1 MRYRK
6 DKTRVLV
13 THALQ
18 YMKYMDYIY
27 FMENGEILHEGTYEE
42 IQRSDKFKQI
52 YKKFTGE
59 SELDLIK
66 DDTELLNE
74 QKIKQDKFSHI
85 NLDNTNFKKT
95 FEDKK

>member
-1 MRYRK
+1 MARALYSDSDILLLDDILSAVDIHVGVLIVKQCLMRYRK

-42 IQRSDKFKQI
+42 I
-52 YKKFTGE
+52 
-59 SELDLIK
+59 
-66 DDTELLNE
+66 
-74 QKIKQDKFSHI
+74 
-85 NLDNTNFKKT
+85 
-95 FEDKK
+95 